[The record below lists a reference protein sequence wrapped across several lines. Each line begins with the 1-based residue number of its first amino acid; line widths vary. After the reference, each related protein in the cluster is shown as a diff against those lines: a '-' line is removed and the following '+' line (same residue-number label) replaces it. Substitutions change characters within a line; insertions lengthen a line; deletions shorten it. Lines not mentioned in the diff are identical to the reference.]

1 MAETRKCS
9 PNCEFFRC
17 SQKALQFRS
26 GKAYCRFADDVC
38 EGYTCKYA
46 FCIRNR
52 LLPDG
57 VCGLTLKRTTTSIE
71 TPPEEVIKGIKVKG
85 KLQKKIR
92 EKEIF

>member
-1 MAETRKCS
+1 MVEVKKCS
-9 PNCEFFRC
+9 PQCEFFRC
-17 SQKALQFRS
+17 GQKALQRKS
-26 GKAYCRFADDVC
+26 GKIYCRFADDVC

-46 FCIRNR
+46 FCVRNR

-57 VCGLTLKRTTTSIE
+57 VCGLTLKRTTNRIE
-71 TPPEEVIKGIKVKG
+71 TPPEEAIRGFKVKG